1 MKMSYLACSFIAI
14 GETWWSHRGVSRPP
28 LFLPSPKL
36 KCTTTFDVG
45 QGHIVNYDKKLGRT
59 GVSQPRCHSL
69 SLPNLHHVPFIK
81 FVTQKTGG
89 ALSGCKWGVGWPL
102 LVTQKLSKFLWK
114 LFSKF
119 YAGKEVG
126 FLKIQAWGS
135 KNKKQRERAMGNQI
149 WIHTELPISEGSWF
163 QVPWARLSPLNPTLK
178 MRIWR
183 ISLAL
188 PLWIMALCSDHLLLS
203 LFLSCKR
210 ISGQHIPEGMHIN
223 FEERIVLSLS

>member
-1 MKMSYLACSFIAI
+1 MIGAMKMSYLACSFIAI

-89 ALSGCKWGVGWPL
+89 ALSGCKWGLGDPSL
-102 LVTQKLSKFLWK
+102 LPKNSQNFCESFSQSFMQERKL
-114 LFSKF
+114 
-119 YAGKEVG
+119 
-126 FLKIQAWGS
+126 GS
-135 KNKKQRERAMGNQI
+135 
-149 WIHTELPISEGSWF
+149 
-163 QVPWARLSPLNPTLK
+163 
-178 MRIWR
+178 
-183 ISLAL
+183 
-188 PLWIMALCSDHLLLS
+188 
-203 LFLSCKR
+203 
-210 ISGQHIPEGMHIN
+210 
-223 FEERIVLSLS
+223 